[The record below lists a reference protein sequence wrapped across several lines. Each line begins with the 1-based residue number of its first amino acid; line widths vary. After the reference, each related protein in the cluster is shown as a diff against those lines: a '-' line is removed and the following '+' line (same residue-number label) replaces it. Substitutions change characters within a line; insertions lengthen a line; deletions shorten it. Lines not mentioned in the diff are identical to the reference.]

1 MWPAP
6 AFYELPQILLSKL
19 AGIYDDLD
27 AHSHVSDVLDEDAT
41 ARKLAATRE
50 ALDKQRKAN
59 EALKSELSAATEVR
73 AYIIVKHRE
82 KHRKQWV
89 D

>member
-1 MWPAP
+1 MCRRP
-6 AFYELPQILLSKL
+6 KL

-27 AHSHVSDVLDEDAT
+27 AHAHVSDVLDEDAT

-73 AYIIVKHRE
+73 AYISSKHRE
-82 KHRKQWV
+82 TWV